1 MNKYTEG
8 LLSGFG
14 AAVALAYFAWCLS
27 TGIQRDQEYLDANDA
42 RIEAKITALEGQA
55 R

>member
-1 MNKYTEG
+1 MNKHTEG

-27 TGIQRDQEYLDANDA
+27 TGIKNDQEYLEANDA
-42 RIEAKITALEGQA
+42 RVEAKIAALEGQA

>member
-1 MNKYTEG
+1 MNTYTQG

-14 AAVALAYFAWCLS
+14 AALAIAYFAWCLS
-27 TGIQRDQEYLDANDA
+27 TGIKKDQEYLDANDA
-42 RIEAKITALEGQA
+42 RVEAKIAELEVQA

>member
-27 TGIQRDQEYLDANDA
+27 IGIQRDQDYLEANDA
-42 RIEAKITALEGQA
+42 RVEAKIATMEGQA